1 MTVSHINYN
10 NHLTA
15 DQSPRQFLLPV
26 LTIYQ
31 QMDWDT
37 TINLDGFG
45 NSAQMEWQT
54 VKSWQSFANFF
65 DDAVHIDAVTYCES
79 PELLLPTRSLRSLPE
94 GGDSPLP
101 LQLKVNQRA

>member
-54 VKSWQSFANFF
+54 VKSWQSFANFS
-65 DDAVHIDAVTYCES
+65 T
-79 PELLLPTRSLRSLPE
+79 TRSTSTQSPTVNRQSSSSLLAPFGRFLREETPRYRFS
-94 GGDSPLP
+94 
-101 LQLKVNQRA
+101 